1 MTKHRL
7 RDLCIVS
14 FEYVVQQIL
23 YDVLVELKRQRCCYH
38 FDLGFLCRSCGA
50 CKTSKMF
57 FVAELLVVMAH
68 GKMMV
73 LFGVRLSAACALFFS
88 A

>member
-57 FVAELLVVMAH
+57 FFVIVFMITEIWYRMDKNLSTSLSEFFC
-68 GKMMV
+68 
-73 LFGVRLSAACALFFS
+73 LFI
-88 A
+88 